1 VSARPAPAVT
11 LLDCTLRDGG
21 YVNGHDFS
29 LAAGRDLVSHLG
41 RSGVDYVEIGYV
53 RRGPGA
59 SARGLAG
66 HCPEPYIEALAEVRG
81 TAGLAVMAHPAD
93 LSLADLPRLR
103 ACGVGLVR
111 IPLALER
118 LAAALPYVEA
128 ARACGLEVA
137 LNVIRISELE
147 RGRLLDALRA
157 PARWGV
163 TVLYLADSNGAL
175 APSAVD
181 ALVEDAAAALGVP
194 LGFHAHDN
202 LGLGLSNA
210 LTALGAGASWIDG
223 TLGGIGKG
231 AGNARLELL
240 AIHLQ
245 QRGGRRFDHR
255 ALAAAARNV
264 QAYNHPRFLELY
276 GGALAGALDFNLE
289 QLAGVTPG
297 GAADPAAL
305 LAALQQ
311 RLEERDLAP
320 LGGPL

>member
-1 VSARPAPAVT
+1 MDARPASGVT

-29 LAAGRDLVSHLG
+29 LQTARDLIGHIG
-41 RSGVDYVEIGYV
+41 RSRLDYAEIGYV

-66 HCPEPYIEALAEVRG
+66 HCPEHYVQALAEVRG
-81 TAGLAVMAHPAD
+81 TVGLAVMAHPAD
-93 LSLADLPRLR
+93 LRPSDLPRLR
-103 ACGVGLVR
+103 ELGVALVR
-111 IPLALER
+111 MPLRLER
-118 LAAALPYVEA
+118 LDAALPYVQA

-147 RGRLLDALRA
+147 PARLLGALRPLA
-157 PARWGV
+157 GWGV
-163 TVLYLADSNGAL
+163 SALYLADSNGAL
-175 APSAVD
+175 APAAVG
-181 ALVEDAAAALGVP
+181 ALVEDAVARLGVP

-202 LGLGLSNA
+202 LGLGLGNTLAA
-210 LTALGAGASWIDG
+210 LDAGASWLDG

-240 AIHLQ
+240 AVHLQ

-255 ALAAAARNV
+255 ALAAAARSV
-264 QAYNHPRFLELY
+264 QTYNHPRFLELY
-276 GGALAGALDFNLE
+276 GSALAGALDLNLE
-289 QLAGVTPG
+289 GLAAVAPG
-297 GAADPAAL
+297 AGEPAAL

-320 LGGPL
+320 LGGPT

>member
-1 VSARPAPAVT
+1 VSARLSPAVT

-29 LAAGRDLVSHLG
+29 LEAGRDLVAHLG

-59 SARGLAG
+59 GARGLAG
-66 HCPEPYIEALAEVRG
+66 HCPERYIGTLAEVRG
-81 TAGLAVMAHPAD
+81 SAGLAVMAHPAD
-93 LSLADLPRLR
+93 LSLSDLPRLR
-103 ACGVGLVR
+103 ALGIALVR

-118 LAAALPYVEA
+118 LAAALPYVDA

-147 RGRLLDALRA
+147 RARLLTALRPLA
-157 PARWGV
+157 GWGV
-163 TVLYLADSNGAL
+163 SVLYLADSNGAL
-175 APSAVD
+175 APRDVH
-181 ALVEDAAAALGVP
+181 ALVEDASAALGVA
-194 LGFHAHDN
+194 LGFHAHDS

-223 TLGGIGKG
+223 TLGGVGKG

-240 AIHLQ
+240 ALHLQ

-255 ALAAAARNV
+255 ALAAAAHNV
-264 QAYNHPRFLELY
+264 QAYNHPRFLEFY
-276 GGALAGALDFNLE
+276 GSALAGALDLNLE
-289 QLAGVTPG
+289 QLAGVAHDPG
-297 GAADPAAL
+297 DPGAL

-311 RLEERDLAP
+311 RLEERDFAP
-320 LGGPL
+320 LGGPT